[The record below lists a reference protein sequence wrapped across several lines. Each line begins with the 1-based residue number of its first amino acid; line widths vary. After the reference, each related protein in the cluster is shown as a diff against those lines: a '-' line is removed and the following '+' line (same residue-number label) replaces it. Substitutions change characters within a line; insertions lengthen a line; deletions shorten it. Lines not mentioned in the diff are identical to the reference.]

1 MSEAASGG
9 ALAHGIELSQML
21 VKRYFAGFDDSNR
34 TKQAPG
40 LPNHF
45 AWQLGHLA
53 LTMHRVAE
61 KLDGGPLPAT
71 DFTPTDRGDARSFGT
86 ESVAFGS
93 KPSDTPANYPSAARC
108 VEIFDGSC
116 SRLARALRAAGPEKL
131 AQQHPWGAT
140 GATSSMH
147 DLALRML
154 VHNGMHAGQ
163 LADLR
168 RALSMGSI
176 FK

>member
-1 MSEAASGG
+1 MSETASGV
-9 ALAHGIELSQML
+9 ALAHGIELSQTL
-21 VKRYFAGFDDSNR
+21 TKRYFAGFDDSNR

-61 KLDGGPLPAT
+61 KLDGGSLPPS
-71 DFTPTDRGDARSFGT
+71 DFSPSDRGDARCFGT
-86 ESVAFGS
+86 ESVSFGS
-93 KPSDTPANYPSAARC
+93 KPSDSPASYPGASRC
-108 VEIFDGSC
+108 VEVFDGSC
-116 SRLARALRAAGPEKL
+116 VRLARALRAAGPDKL
-131 AQQHPWGAT
+131 ARQHPWGAT
-140 GATSSMH
+140 GATSSVH

-168 RALSMGSI
+168 RALGMGSI